1 MEKLPEKKRSLF
13 DLNMLGI
20 VIIMLLGY
28 VLIHDLFGGTLFS
41 YNSWDSYTLQALS
54 WREGRLDLGRNYE
67 YLELA
72 IFEGKY
78 YVSFPP
84 VPSVVVLPLTFI
96 FGANVPS
103 NFISALYGIIT
114 ALLAYK
120 VLRVVNMEKGAA
132 SLLAMLVVWGSN
144 AMWMSTSGGVWFQ
157 AQLLNM
163 LLLIAA
169 VYCAL
174 TDKRKTAYAL
184 VALAV
189 GCRPFSAVGFL
200 VLFVYFYT
208 RDKAKEGSKGFF
220 KTALSQWSCFII
232 PMLIAGA
239 YMWYNAARF
248 NNPFEFGHN
257 YLPEFLAAPQGQ
269 FNLSYIPQNLKNIF
283 LNFIT
288 FGEGL
293 KLEYSI
299 FNGFIF
305 FIANPIFIML
315 FVRILADTLKKRL
328 DAVRIAAIAAI
339 VLNLLLLCAH
349 KTFGGWQFGACYTV
363 DMIPLVL
370 FYLAYGA
377 KDLEPV
383 DKDAVKNAQGCH
395 VWPLK
400 RYESLL
406 CILAIMFN
414 VYGALAMHFLY
425 GS

>member
-200 VLFVYFYT
+200 VLFVAFAVVLLYHPY
-208 RDKAKEGSKGFF
+208 
-220 KTALSQWSCFII
+220 
-232 PMLIAGA
+232 
-239 YMWYNAARF
+239 
-248 NNPFEFGHN
+248 
-257 YLPEFLAAPQGQ
+257 
-269 FNLSYIPQNLKNIF
+269 
-283 LNFIT
+283 
-288 FGEGL
+288 
-293 KLEYSI
+293 
-299 FNGFIF
+299 
-305 FIANPIFIML
+305 
-315 FVRILADTLKKRL
+315 ADCRRL
-328 DAVRIAAIAAI
+328 YV
-339 VLNLLLLCAH
+339 V
-349 KTFGGWQFGACYTV
+349 
-363 DMIPLVL
+363 
-370 FYLAYGA
+370 
-377 KDLEPV
+377 
-383 DKDAVKNAQGCH
+383 
-395 VWPLK
+395 
-400 RYESLL
+400 
-406 CILAIMFN
+406 
-414 VYGALAMHFLY
+414 
-425 GS
+425 